1 MRPRRSVLRD
11 SQGGYALISVIIL
24 VGVTSLIV
32 SALLGLLFTSVAV
45 QADSVESEREL
56 RALDG
61 AMDAAINQL
70 RFDFNSASRDACRLE
85 PPVQRITRMV
95 FDNATPDTGDDLPVD
110 IECQGTVNSGGG
122 STADQ
127 VRLVGAGGYSS
138 SAIPWTTSSWWPS
151 GVGVTVADLTAS
163 RPNLVHRGSAPLQF
177 GTGVT
182 VRNSAAVVRNPL
194 TDSPAVQLSGDY
206 VQGGAGP
213 GATDGGCG
221 QLAAADSPMR
231 ITDLMGTSA
240 PQCGVPPEDLQLDDD
255 PTDAIAGFP
264 RPIAR
269 PTLVPPTCSTVVTLV
284 AGRYNANDVAQLNRL
299 VNRSAAGAAACTAAT
314 FHFTP
319 GVYVFT
325 GEQLVFD
332 RPDSFFVMGAPKGW
346 SAPGGVAAATAARQ
360 DVLAEL
366 CDTNASG
373 VTFVLP
379 PQFRLEHRAGR
390 LSMCPAFSEN
400 PGQPPLPAIYQETSY
415 ANRLLQL
422 PSTSWSK
429 PFRPSNAAPLSTCFN
444 NTLQLAPPPTSG
456 LLDVL
461 DGPGVA
467 ARPASAAM
475 LSSFTEADR
484 LPAVGTNQ
492 CRVGRTFSAR
502 VDTVDP
508 RPLTSAR
515 LLVRGYESLTTPANL
530 ITDRRL
536 MVTVRRGPNRIC
548 TTSAQP
554 GIGNGQWEASID
566 LMTGS
571 CAVPRS
577 CSVSDGAGLN
587 PNPRCLDP
595 RTGVPFLVAA
605 STNLLNASAPNA
617 EQRLTS
623 ALLADADLEV
633 TQYLTFS
640 TSFAG
645 FPVYPQQSYTVERLQ
660 LVTNNV
666 TTSMLGPVA
675 NGTAEPPFRWGYDNV
690 TAVTTPAGIATPRM
704 PDNSTVTGTGL
715 QTQAGVPCEYLLCPA
730 IVPAGTRPGRSFV
743 HTVELGESSIQIP
756 PEYTAVGIDP
766 NLSSLRLRLRLLPDH
781 CPGAPDAKCPLLA
794 PVQLPI
800 FGAVNVNDY
809 VRQSYFG
816 TEVKVRVALRVND
829 GSAVRTRCVET
840 TGILGATTDVSVD
853 LLDVNRIVDGDLL
866 PDDGCDNVDIDSMR
880 DLRLTA
886 APAASGLNRVGL
898 SVQMQLPCLRD
909 YFANSSWKCVSWTD
923 AGRNVVFQ
931 VRPPSIQEISLLV
944 ASDTISGA
952 PASSRVTVDARTPA
966 TGVNSTSFNV
976 YGRIWMPRSNLD
988 VFWNGDVT
996 EGRPLVRD
1004 ELVVGALGS
1013 QITAPPVRA
1022 QTGIPDG
1029 DRYLV
1034 CCDARRAESR
1044 DVKLIARAPSGKEL
1058 VALVRFTDVIE
1069 GEVGEARYFPGYQV
1083 EIRDWQTCDEGR
1095 CAGP

>member
-1 MRPRRSVLRD
+1 MSLRRSVRCD
-11 SQGGYALISVIIL
+11 AQGGYALISVVIL
-24 VGVTSLIV
+24 VGLTALVV
-32 SALLGLLFTSVAV
+32 SALLGLLFTSIAT
-45 QADSVESEREL
+45 QADSVRSEREL

-95 FDNATPDTGDDLPVD
+95 FDNATPATGDDVPVD
-110 IECQGTVNSGGG
+110 IQCQGSVNSAGG

-127 VRLVGAGGYSS
+127 VRLVGAGGYSG
-138 SAIPWTTSSWWPS
+138 AVPWTTSSWWPT

-163 RPNLVHRGSAPLQF
+163 RPNLIHRGSAPLQF

-182 VRNSAAVVRNPL
+182 VRNSAAVVRTPL
-194 TDSPAVQLSGDY
+194 TDSPAVELSGDY
-206 VQGGAGP
+206 VQGGVGP

-221 QLAAADSPMR
+221 QLATAGSPMR
-231 ITDLMGTSA
+231 ITDLIGTSS
-240 PQCGVPPEDLQLDDD
+240 PECGLAPEDLQLDDD
-255 PTDAIAGFP
+255 PTGAMAGFR

-269 PTLVPPTCSTVVTLV
+269 PPTLPPCGASVVTLRE
-284 AGRYNANDVAQLNRL
+284 GRYGSSDMFALNAL
-299 VNRSAAGAAACTAAT
+299 VNRSAPGASPTCAAATT

-325 GEQLVFD
+325 GDQLVFD
-332 RPDSFFVMGAPKGW
+332 RPGAFFVMGVEKGW
-346 SAPGGVAAATAARQ
+346 SGTGGVAAATAARQ

-366 CDTNASG
+366 CDTSSSG

-379 PQFRLEHRAGR
+379 PQFRLRHLSGR

-422 PSTSWSK
+422 PGTTWSK
-429 PFRPSNAAPLSTCFN
+429 SFRPSNAAPVSTCFN
-444 NTLQLAPPPTSG
+444 NTLELAPPAAG
-456 LLDVL
+456 GRLDVL
-461 DGPGVA
+461 DGPGVG
-467 ARPASAAM
+467 ARPAVSA
-475 LSSFTEADR
+475 SFPESDR

-508 RPLTSAR
+508 RPLSSAR
-515 LLVRGYESLTTPANL
+515 LLVRGFESLTTPANL
-530 ITDRRL
+530 IVDRRI
-536 MVTVRRGPNRIC
+536 MVTVRRGANRIC

-577 CSVSDGAGLN
+577 CTPLEGLGL
-587 PNPRCLDP
+587 NPRCLDP
-595 RTGVPFLVAA
+595 RTAVAFLPAA
-605 STNLLNASAPNA
+605 STNALNASAPNA

-640 TSFAG
+640 TNFAG
-645 FPVYPQQSYTVERLQ
+645 FPVFPQQSYTVESVQ

-675 NGTAEPPFRWGYDNV
+675 NGPDEAPFRRGYDNV
-690 TAVTTPAGIATPRM
+690 NAVITPAGIATPQM
-704 PDNSTVTGTGL
+704 PDNSTVTSTGL
-715 QTQAGVPCEYLLCPA
+715 QTNAGVPCGYLLCPVV
-730 IVPAGTRPGRSFV
+730 VPAGTRPGRSFV
-743 HTVELGESSIQIP
+743 HTVDLGESSIQIP
-756 PEYTAVGIDP
+756 PEYTAVDIDP

-781 CPGAPDAKCPLLA
+781 CPGEADAKCPLLA

-800 FGAVNVNDY
+800 LGAVDVNDY

-816 TEVKVRVALRVND
+816 TEVKVRVALRVHD

-840 TGILGATTDVSVD
+840 TGILGATTDVAVD
-853 LLDVNRIVDGDLL
+853 LLDVNRIIDGDRL
-866 PDDGCDNVDIDSMR
+866 PDDGCDNVEIDSMR

-886 APAASGLNRVGL
+886 VPAASGLNRVGL

-931 VRPPSIQEISLLV
+931 VRPPSIQEISLLA

-952 PASSRVTVDARTPA
+952 PATSSVNVNARTPA
-966 TGVNSTSFNV
+966 TGVSATSFNV
-976 YGRIWMPRSNLD
+976 YGRVWMPRSNLD

-1013 QITAPPVRA
+1013 QITAPPIRPQV
-1022 QTGIPDG
+1022 GIPDA

-1044 DVKLIARAPSGKEL
+1044 DVKLIATAPSGKQL
-1058 VALVRFTDVIE
+1058 VTLVRFTDVIE
-1069 GEVGEARYFPGYQV
+1069 GEVGEARYFPGYRV

-1095 CAGP
+1095 CSPS